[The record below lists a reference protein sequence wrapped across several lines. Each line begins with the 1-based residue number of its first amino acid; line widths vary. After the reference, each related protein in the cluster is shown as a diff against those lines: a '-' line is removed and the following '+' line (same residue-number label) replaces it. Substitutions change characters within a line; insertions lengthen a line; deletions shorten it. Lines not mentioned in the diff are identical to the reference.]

1 LEALRASLAPKSR
14 FSFKR
19 NPARLSASITPP
31 ASLPPAEPAEA
42 SKLLAHTS
50 STSAADLAL
59 SSYAH
64 RYLTSEFL
72 AECLLPASLAISDLD
87 GCIVNLLP
95 SSSKVDRRTATNSP
109 SLSAIHIRN
118 VTNTML
124 LLPVV
129 KGSVLLHDISSCVIV
144 VGCHQ
149 V

>member
-19 NPARLSASITPP
+19 NPARLSASTTPP
-31 ASLPPAEPAEA
+31 ASLPPAEA

-59 SSYAH
+59 SSHAH